1 MVRYEERRYGPSVG
15 RNLSALIAG
24 IGTMVN
30 HSEVAED
37 CASAA
42 APGVDPKRDPSTA
55 GDDRSSA
62 SHEVTFACNHMKI
75 GFRSV
80 RRTAGSPDHAESTIA
95 AGITPP
101 TNQLRVHIRA
111 PFRGDTGRKSINDA
125 THHLHCKRAILPL

>member
-1 MVRYEERRYGPSVG
+1 M
-15 RNLSALIAG
+15 AG

-55 GDDRSSA
+55 GNDRSSA

-75 GFRSV
+75 G
-80 RRTAGSPDHAESTIA
+80 
-95 AGITPP
+95 
-101 TNQLRVHIRA
+101 LRA
-111 PFRGDTGRKSINDA
+111 SGGPRGRPIM
-125 THHLHCKRAILPL
+125 L